1 MPGWR
6 CLRAQLPVFAYEVDE
21 LGYALTAAVAVARVR
36 RLPVSTRSWSVL
48 AAGVLATTLVV
59 PEALHDWT
67 GGSVPAAGSLLI
79 AGLTLLA
86 ASAIGL
92 RLRREVA

>member
-1 MPGWR
+1 M
-6 CLRAQLPVFAYEVDE
+6 
-21 LGYALTAAVAVARVR
+21 
-36 RLPVSTRSWSVL
+36 
-48 AAGVLATTLVV
+48 TLVV

-67 GGSVPAAGSLLI
+67 NGVRVPRGSLLI

-92 RLRREVA
+92 RLRREVG

>member
-1 MPGWR
+1 
-6 CLRAQLPVFAYEVDE
+6 V
-21 LGYALTAAVAVARVR
+21 LG
-36 RLPVSTRSWSVL
+36 
-48 AAGVLATTLVV
+48 AGVLAMTLVV

-67 GGSVPAAGSLLI
+67 GGSVSTAGSLLV

-92 RLRREVA
+92 RLRREAG